1 MNYLE
6 KHWKKAMVLLMLC
19 CLFLGIALLLLLYR
33 DGYFK
38 SLYHTMNAASYSY
51 QDNAQYIQRESMF
64 EMCPVQKADIVFVG
78 DSITARGEWQE
89 FFPDQVVLNRGIDS
103 DVTEGVRNRLSV
115 IIEAQPKKIFLMIGI
130 NDLRQGIS
138 SETTLNYYGQILDD
152 LTAALPDCEVY
163 VQSIL
168 PVHSSTG
175 IPNKDVQTLNAS
187 IQELAIKHDVTYVDI
202 YSLLADEDNDLPKAY
217 SIDGVHMTGE
227 GYGIW
232 VKALKPYVQE
242 RGF

>member
-1 MNYLE
+1 MKYLE
-6 KHWKKAMVLLMLC
+6 KHCKAIMVLLILC
-19 CLFLGIALLLLLYR
+19 CLFLSGALLLLLYR
-33 DGYFK
+33 EGYFK
-38 SLYHTMNAASYSY
+38 SLYNTMNAVSYSY
-51 QDNAQYIQRESMF
+51 EDNAQYIQRESMF
-64 EMCPVQKADIVFVG
+64 EMCPVRKADIVFVG

-115 IIEAQPKKIFLMIGI
+115 IIEAQPEKVFLMIGI
-130 NDLRQGIS
+130 NDLRQGIPL
-138 SETTLNYYGQILDD
+138 ETTLEHYGQVLDS

-163 VQSIL
+163 VQSVL

-175 IPNKDVQTLNAS
+175 IPNADVQALNAS
-187 IQELAIKHDVTYVDI
+187 IRELAIEHDITYIDI

-217 SIDGVHMTGE
+217 SVDGVHMTGE

-232 VKALKPYVQE
+232 IEALKPYVQ
-242 RGF
+242 